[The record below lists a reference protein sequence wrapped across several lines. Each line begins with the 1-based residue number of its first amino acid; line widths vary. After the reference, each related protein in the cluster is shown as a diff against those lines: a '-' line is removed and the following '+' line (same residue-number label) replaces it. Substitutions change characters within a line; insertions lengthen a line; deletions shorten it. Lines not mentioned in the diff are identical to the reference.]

1 MLYDTI
7 LVILL
12 AISTIIIL
20 HIVLSKMILPR
31 NQTVESFIRD
41 LSSAPCRLP
50 RPVIIPTKTTR
61 RACQEPRRTTENI
74 AVVHPPLSES
84 TIPTTKEDNAQSLES
99 ELKQWMQQE
108 AMNWSSSAM
117 SVADTTND
125 QENKSTSSATHKM
138 STSIDKLF
146 ADQQVQLGDVKM
158 PPSFADTATE
168 TNTKNTKQAQN
179 NATVS
184 EYTNTMNVGDL
195 GGGLH
200 AFDSLESSFATLE

>member
-1 MLYDTI
+1 
-7 LVILL
+7 
-12 AISTIIIL
+12 
-20 HIVLSKMILPR
+20 
-31 NQTVESFIRD
+31 
-41 LSSAPCRLP
+41 
-50 RPVIIPTKTTR
+50 
-61 RACQEPRRTTENI
+61 
-74 AVVHPPLSES
+74 
-84 TIPTTKEDNAQSLES
+84 
-99 ELKQWMQQE
+99 
-108 AMNWSSSAM
+108 M